1 MRLTLLR
8 NVGRLWSG
16 SLISKYRWMVLFAF
30 LTVFLSVKKTFAKN
44 LFLHPL
50 INLKERTIMINHF
63 IMPLLESVYE
73 DLSIVRQR
81 VASSPES
88 ISGRLG
94 EATHLRKLSY
104 RHLDQLGKD
113 KVDPYNDDKHLPHTR
128 SQQEKVA
135 S

>member
-1 MRLTLLR
+1 M
-8 NVGRLWSG
+8 
-16 SLISKYRWMVLFAF
+16 IIHF
-30 LTVFLSVKKTFAKN
+30 LML
-44 LFLHPL
+44 
-50 INLKERTIMINHF
+50 
-63 IMPLLESVYE
+63 LLESVYK
-73 DLSIVRQR
+73 DLRIVRQR
-81 VASSPES
+81 VSSSAES